1 LVDRG
6 TVARGRATGLDPILA
21 LAAADAGTF
30 LAKSRDLIWTGPT
43 GTNVMDL
50 VLGLKLL

>member
-1 LVDRG
+1 MINNRIAKD
-6 TVARGRATGLDPILA
+6 D

-30 LAKSRDLIWTGPT
+30 LAAAGDLISTGPT

-50 VLGLKLL
+50 VIAIKEPISAAT